1 MSDFERA
8 HCRIYGKVQGVFF
21 RANTRKQARR
31 RGLTGW
37 VKNLADGSVEAVI
50 EGPRG
55 EVEEVVEWARGG
67 GPERARVDDIDVEWS
82 DGTGEF
88 DDFTVER

>member
-1 MSDFERA
+1 MSDIERA

-37 VKNLADGSVEAVI
+37 VRNLSDGSVEAVI

-55 EVEEVVEWARGG
+55 EVEEVVEWARS
-67 GPERARVDDIDVEWS
+67 GPPKARVDDMEVDWGEA
-82 DGTGEF
+82 TGDF
-88 DDFTVER
+88 DDFVVRR